1 MWRLYFDSFF
11 KNTKVASVLF
21 LRGVSQVISLENRS
35 TRKCYKRAFLTINN
49 EIFIHSISPFFPHV
63 SKRIEA
69 SNRHKLMSGI
79 QSLTRTSESIARSQ
93 QIASETDA
101 IGTDIIE
108 DLSRQRD
115 VLDRTKGR
123 VSIVNTSKKL
133 FNWVK
138 AKKIVFFSTHWV
150 WNVP

>member
-1 MWRLYFDSFF
+1 
-11 KNTKVASVLF
+11 
-21 LRGVSQVISLENRS
+21 
-35 TRKCYKRAFLTINN
+35 
-49 EIFIHSISPFFPHV
+49 
-63 SKRIEA
+63 
-69 SNRHKLMSGI
+69 MSGI

-138 AKKIVFFSTHWV
+138 AKQIIFFSTHWV